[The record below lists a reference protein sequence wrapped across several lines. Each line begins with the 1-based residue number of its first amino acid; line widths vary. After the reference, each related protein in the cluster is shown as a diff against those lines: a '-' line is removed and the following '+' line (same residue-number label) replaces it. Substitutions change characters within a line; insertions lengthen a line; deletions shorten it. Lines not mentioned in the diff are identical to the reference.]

1 MTSFNWTLLS
11 SQAKQMYNSLQR
23 HSTSGLTA
31 SSSTKSGDA
40 LDVDYDNVEDCG
52 GGAVGGGIGDGGMG
66 GIVVHGDSGD
76 SGVIV
81 RESRQPGGGGAG
93 RTMGDGMGEILDSTT
108 REKLFKEV

>member
-1 MTSFNWTLLS
+1 
-11 SQAKQMYNSLQR
+11 MYNSLQR

-31 SSSTKSGDA
+31 SSSTSKD

-52 GGAVGGGIGDGGMG
+52 AVGGAVGDGMG

-81 RESRQPGGGGAG
+81 RESRQPGGAGGAG
-93 RTMGDGMGEILDSTT
+93 RTMGDGMGEKQYSLI
-108 REKLFKEV
+108 RGPGPH

>member
-1 MTSFNWTLLS
+1 
-11 SQAKQMYNSLQR
+11 MYNSLQR

-31 SSSTKSGDA
+31 TSSSKSGGA

-52 GGAVGGGIGDGGMG
+52 GGAVGGGDGMG

-81 RESRQPGGGGAG
+81 RESRQPGGGGGGGGGAG
-93 RTMGDGMGEILDSTT
+93 RTMGDGMGERQYSL
-108 REKLFKEV
+108 

>member
-1 MTSFNWTLLS
+1 
-11 SQAKQMYNSLQR
+11 MYNSLQR

-31 SSSTKSGDA
+31 AASSSKE

-52 GGAVGGGIGDGGMG
+52 GGAVGGGMGSDGMG

-81 RESRQPGGGGAG
+81 RESRQPGGGGGAG
-93 RTMGDGMGEILDSTT
+93 RTMGDGMGEKQYSLI
-108 REKLFKEV
+108 RGPGPH